1 MIWREAYLNGWQR
14 VRQAPALVLVLWA
27 STLAVA
33 LPAAWLL
40 RGALATHLGDSL
52 MAETAAVGVNLDWW
66 NEFLAQA
73 SGLGATFSPRIIGV
87 AAVLDNL
94 SRMTDAR
101 ALPPALGVVV
111 VVWLLLQVCVMGGV
125 IERVA
130 RQQPMGRVRFLWAC
144 ARHAGRLVR
153 LALITGAGY
162 WVLFTQL
169 HPWWF
174 GDVYQ
179 AAVRDVTSERVA
191 FAWWLGAAVVFAVP
205 VLLLNVVVDYARVR
219 AVVED
224 RRSMIGAMVA
234 GARFAAQARGA
245 VMTLV
250 LLQLLTL
257 AAWLGLYAL
266 MAPGASAGLWGL
278 VVSQAYIAGRLAI
291 RISGVA
297 AQVSLFQARLA
308 HAGYV
313 AYPLPQWPDS
323 AAADAILPTPAC
335 ATHQALPGSR
345 RHHCSSGP
353 ISR

>member
-1 MIWREAYLNGWQR
+1 MTTKRQRAAYLEGWQR
-14 VRQAPALVLVLWA
+14 VRQAPALVLLLWA
-27 STLAVA
+27 ATLVVAV
-33 LPAAWLL
+33 PAAWLL
-40 RGALATHLGDSL
+40 HGALAAHLGDSL
-52 MAETAAVGVNLDWW
+52 MAETAAGGVNLDWW

-73 SGLGATFSPRIIGV
+73 SGLGATFSPRIIGM

-94 SRMTDAR
+94 SRLTDAR
-101 ALPPALGVVV
+101 ALPPVLGIVVAA
-111 VVWLLLQVCVMGGV
+111 WLLLQVCVMGGV

-130 RQQPMGRVRFLWAC
+130 RQQPLGRVRFLWAC

-153 LALITGAGY
+153 LAIITGAGY
-162 WVLFTQL
+162 WVWFAQV

-174 GDVYQ
+174 GEVYE

-205 VLLLNVVVDYARVR
+205 VLLLNVVADYARVR

-224 RRSMIGAMVA
+224 RRSMIGALVA
-234 GARFAAQARGA
+234 GARFAGQARDA
-245 VMTLV
+245 VATLV

-266 MAPGASAGLWGL
+266 VAPGAAAGLWGL

-291 RISGVA
+291 RVSGVA
-297 AQVSLFQARLA
+297 AQVSLFQSRLA

-313 AYPLPQWPDS
+313 AHPLPQWPDS
-323 AAADAILPTPAC
+323 AAADAIRPTV
-335 ATHQALPGSR
+335 
-345 RHHCSSGP
+345 
-353 ISR
+353 